1 MTFQKQSNRNI
12 QYSIGGN
19 KMKKNLQQK
28 IDDTYEELKDI
39 AVELVDDLNIS
50 NELDGN
56 YACFIDKELYDEF
69 RKVSDSITKLHK
81 KQQEQDA
88 KQLKLKL

>member
-1 MTFQKQSNRNI
+1 MQKQLIPSI
-12 QYSIGGN
+12 QYSIGEN

-28 IDDTYEELKDI
+28 LDDTYDELKDI

-69 RKVSDSITKLHK
+69 RKVSDSITKLHE

>member
-1 MTFQKQSNRNI
+1 
-12 QYSIGGN
+12 
-19 KMKKNLQQK
+19 MKKNLQQK

>member
-1 MTFQKQSNRNI
+1 
-12 QYSIGGN
+12 
-19 KMKKNLQQK
+19 MKKTYNKKEKDIQQK
-28 IDDTYEELKDI
+28 LDDTYDELKDI

-69 RKVSDSITKLHK
+69 RIVSDSITKLHK